1 MHLARKII
9 KKKNEIIKALEDEEN
24 SGKVFDF
31 ILTLHAKMKYG
42 INSGVYL
49 APVGCKVIADG
60 CDPIFVLQSDETRD
74 CKTGKKID
82 LTLKPEIIQPS
93 FPGVFPSNNMFPN
106 TRLPDLR
113 DMLRKGMNYQ
123 YNYHTSGRNIT
134 VCTLSNGLEIL
145 NGSTVNLASCETCS
159 CGEKE
164 LSCCGVGALAGV
176 GPTPPKH
183 CKTIRDGCEDIMVL
197 KADETRD
204 CFTGKS
210 ILLPSHPLY
219 SLQNMYDMAQ
229 QQYMATNNMNQGTQ
243 MANIAPQQFS
253 GSNAGTGHMIAGNM
267 IRANYSKVDARIAPQ
282 MTSGKA
288 RQMTAGRAQQMAAG
302 MARQK
307 AGISK

>member
-1 MHLARKII
+1 MLLIFCLVVFLPLVEGSCHTAKVKTRQLA
-9 KKKNEIIKALEDEEN
+9 
-24 SGKVFDF
+24 
-31 ILTLHAKMKYG
+31 
-42 INSGVYL
+42 
-49 APVGCKVIADG
+49 
-60 CDPIFVLQSDETRD
+60 
-74 CKTGKKID
+74 
-82 LTLKPEIIQPS
+82 
-93 FPGVFPSNNMFPN
+93 
-106 TRLPDLR
+106 
-113 DMLRKGMNYQ
+113 
-123 YNYHTSGRNIT
+123 SGRNIT

-253 GSNAGTGHMIAGNM
+253 GRNAGTGHMIAGNM
-267 IRANYSKVDARIAPQ
+267 IRANNSKVDARIAPQ
-282 MTSGKA
+282 MTAGIA
-288 RQMTAGRAQQMAAG
+288 RQMTAGIAPQMTAGIAPQMTAGIAPQMTAGIAPQMTAGIAPQMTADVARHMTAGIAPQMGVGIAPQMTAGIAPQMTADVARHMTAGIAPQMGVGIARQMAANLAPK
-302 MARQK
+302 MTADSFITSS
-307 AGISK
+307 ATL